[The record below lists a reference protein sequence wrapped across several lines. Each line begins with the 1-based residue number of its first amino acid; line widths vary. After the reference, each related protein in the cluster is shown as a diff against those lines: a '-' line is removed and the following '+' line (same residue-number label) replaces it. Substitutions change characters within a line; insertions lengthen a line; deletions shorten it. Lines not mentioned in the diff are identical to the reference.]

1 MSDIPIVF
9 VFGEQGAR
17 ASFRREVYRENAQ
30 VRFGRSRMFRAQ
42 ISNVF
47 EHTHEAR
54 AAYAP
59 FLAGPKFVRNI
70 F

>member
-1 MSDIPIVF
+1 MVF
-9 VFGEQGAR
+9 VFSEQGAR

-47 EHTHEAR
+47 EHTHEAG
-54 AAYAP
+54 AAYATI
-59 FLAGPKFVRNI
+59 LARPKFVQNI
-70 F
+70 I